1 LLFGSIY
8 VQNILV
14 ASKKKRKEKRKE
26 KTNRSKRR
34 LLVPVAEN

>member
-14 ASKKKRKEKRKE
+14 ASKKKREKRKG
-26 KTNRSKRR
+26 KKKQI
-34 LLVPVAEN
+34 VQKDVY